1 MNMIV
6 AADAAWGIGYGNR
19 LLVSI
24 PADMKFFRE
33 KTMGHVIVMGRHTL
47 ESFPGGKPLKGRL
60 NIVLTRQDHYQ
71 VPGAVVLHSVDELNR
86 YLEEECKGRQVFCI
100 GGESVYRQLLPFT
113 DVAYVTKIDRTCQ
126 ADAHI
131 PNLDEDPDFE
141 LAEQSDE
148 MTYFDMTYRF
158 LTYRRKN

>member
-71 VPGAVVLHSVDELNR
+71 VPGAVGLHSVDELNR
-86 YLEEECKGRQVFCI
+86 
-100 GGESVYRQLLPFT
+100 
-113 DVAYVTKIDRTCQ
+113 
-126 ADAHI
+126 
-131 PNLDEDPDFE
+131 
-141 LAEQSDE
+141 
-148 MTYFDMTYRF
+148 
-158 LTYRRKN
+158 